1 MNLSKEMK
9 FKIFRSPKQNTN
21 TLSNTNCSS
30 KKSQFS
36 RSTVFYK
43 ENRRQSNLK
52 SSHKSDNR
60 VGQ

>member
-9 FKIFRSPKQNTN
+9 FKIFRSPKQNS
-21 TLSNTNCSS
+21 LSNTNCSS